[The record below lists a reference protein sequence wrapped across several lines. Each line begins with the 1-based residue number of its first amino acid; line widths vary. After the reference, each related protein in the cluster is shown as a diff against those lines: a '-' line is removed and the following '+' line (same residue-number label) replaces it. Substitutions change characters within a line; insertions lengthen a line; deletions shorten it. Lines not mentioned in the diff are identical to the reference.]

1 VVSDDQPDAREGQV
15 GRLGVAER
23 FAIPMKPGNA
33 GGGKGPQFKTDAT
46 SGEGF
51 GRLGNLSTPK
61 TVQKL
66 QKALHAKAKAEAGY
80 RFYALYDKISRE
92 DILAHAYA
100 QCRSNKGAPGVD
112 GQDFADIETYGV
124 ERWLGELALALRN
137 ESYQPDPIRRVFIP
151 KANGKLRPLGI
162 STVRDRVCMTA
173 TMLVLEPIFE
183 ADLPPEQYAYRPGRN
198 AQQAVVK
205 VEGLLFRGHPEV
217 VDADLADYFGS
228 IPHAELLKSV
238 ARRIVDR
245 RVLHLIKM
253 WLECPVEE
261 TDDRGRKTRTTES
274 RDNRRGIP
282 QGSPISPLLA
292 NLYMRRFVLG
302 WKMLGLEQS
311 LGSRIVTYADDL
323 VILCRSGKAE
333 EALQQL
339 REIMRKLKLTVNEEK
354 TRICK
359 VPEGEFDFLGY
370 SFGRMYSAR
379 TGQAR
384 LGYRP
389 SRKSIRRMVENIHAL
404 TARSGTWQETTE
416 LVGKLNRTLRGWANY
431 FSVGTVNKAYRAI
444 DNYTAVRLRRWLRS
458 KHKVRRRK
466 GGTYPLS
473 HLYGHFGLV
482 RLTALGHDVPWV
494 KA

>member
-1 VVSDDQPDAREGQV
+1 
-15 GRLGVAER
+15 
-23 FAIPMKPGNA
+23 
-33 GGGKGPQFKTDAT
+33 
-46 SGEGF
+46 
-51 GRLGNLSTPK
+51 LGNLSTPK
-61 TVQKL
+61 SVQKL

-80 RFYALYDKISRE
+80 RFYAMYDKISRE
-92 DILAHAYA
+92 DILVHAYA

-112 GQDFADIETYGV
+112 GQEFADIEAYGV
-124 ERWLGELALALRN
+124 QRWLGELALALRQQT
-137 ESYQPDPIRRVFIP
+137 YRPDPIRRVFIP

-162 STVRDRVCMTA
+162 STLRDRVCMTA
-173 TMLVLEPIFE
+173 AMLVLEPIFE

-198 AQQAVVK
+198 AQQAVVE
-205 VEGLLFRGHPEV
+205 VGALLDHGHPEV

-228 IPHAELLKSV
+228 IPHAELVKSV
-238 ARRIVDR
+238 TRRIVDR

-261 TDDRGRKTRTTES
+261 TDDRGRKTRTTEA

-302 WKMLGLEQS
+302 WKKLGLERS

-323 VILCRSGKAE
+323 VILCRRGKAE

-339 REIMRKLKLTVNEEK
+339 RQIMGKLKLTVNEEK

-359 VPEGEFDFLGY
+359 VPEGKFDFLGY
-370 SFGRMYSAR
+370 TFGRMYSAR
-379 TGQAR
+379 TGKAY

-389 SRKSIRRMVENIHAL
+389 SRKSIKRMVENVHAL
-404 TARSGTWQETTE
+404 TVRAGTWQETTG
-416 LVGKLNRTLRGWANY
+416 LVKKLNRTLRGWANY
-431 FSVGTVNKAYRAI
+431 FEVGTVTKAYRAL
-444 DNYTAVRLRRWLRS
+444 DNYTAVRLRRWLRF

-466 GGTYPLS
+466 GGAYPLS
-473 HLYGHFGLV
+473 HLYGHFQLV
-482 RLTALGHDVPWV
+482 RLTRLGRGPSWV

>member
-1 VVSDDQPDAREGQV
+1 
-15 GRLGVAER
+15 
-23 FAIPMKPGNA
+23 M
-33 GGGKGPQFKTDAT
+33 
-46 SGEGF
+46 
-51 GRLGNLSTPK
+51 GNLTTPK
-61 TVQKL
+61 SVQKL
-66 QKALHAKAKAEAGY
+66 QMALHAKAKAEAGY

-92 DILAHAYA
+92 DILAFAYA

-112 GQDFADIETYGV
+112 GQDFADIEAYGV
-124 ERWLGELALALRN
+124 ERWLGELALALR
-137 ESYQPDPIRRVFIP
+137 EETYRPDPIRRVYIP

-162 STVRDRVCMTA
+162 STLRDRVCMTA
-173 TMLVLEPIFE
+173 AMLVLEPVFE
-183 ADLPPEQYAYRPGRN
+183 ADLPPEQYAYRPRRN
-198 AQQAVVK
+198 AQQAVAEVGK
-205 VEGLLFRGHPEV
+205 LVFQGHREV

-228 IPHAELLKSV
+228 IPHTDLLKSV

-261 TDDRGRKTRTTES
+261 TDNRGRKTRTTEA

-302 WKMLGLEQS
+302 WKKLGLERS

-323 VILCRSGKAE
+323 VILCRRGKAE
-333 EALQQL
+333 EALIHL
-339 REIMRKLKLTVNEEK
+339 REIMGRLKLTVNEEK

-370 SFGRMYSAR
+370 TFGRMYSPK
-379 TGQAR
+379 TGQAY

-389 SRKSIRRMVENIHAL
+389 SKKSIRRMVEKIHAL
-404 TARSGTWQETTE
+404 TVRAGTWQGTTE
-416 LVGKLNRTLRGWANY
+416 LVGMLNRTLRGWANY
-431 FSVGTVNKAYRAI
+431 FQIGTVTKAYRAL

-458 KHKVRRRK
+458 KHKVRRSK

-482 RLTALGHDVPWV
+482 RLTARGREQSWA